1 MRGINKE
8 KDGNI
13 NDEGEIVGGWVGRL
27 DNLLSLMRGVKRNN
41 VAGEKMVIKVKSGVK
56 DGNEGNGVINVKKG
70 KYLG

>member
-1 MRGINKE
+1 MNKE

-13 NDEGEIVGGWVGRL
+13 NEEGEIVGGWVGRL

-41 VAGEKMVIKVKSGVK
+41 VGGEKMVIKVKCGVK